1 MTVTTNTK
9 TTAGGREDGARYVEP
24 TYGQWTRPRPLGIA
38 GQGLIG
44 TCILLAGMLVATFVA
59 ILTHQIRAGLVTA
72 ALVALVLAPLTLK
85 IGGRSG
91 GQYVLARCS
100 WGLGARRRRNVYRSG
115 PLSVVPAGTHQ
126 LPGLLAASRAH
137 AATTTTGMPFALVE
151 HPRNLWTVVLH
162 CQPEGSELVDSHVL
176 DNRVAGWGAFLASLA
191 RIPDLAAAQ
200 QVVEVVPDPG
210 TRLSSEIARLVDP
223 DSPEIARAALA
234 EAAATMPVG
243 QAVLTSRCALTWS
256 TPRGVSQRRADERPE
271 AMAEYVSR
279 FLPSLCA
286 GLSAAGAGPVALM
299 DTAELAEELRM
310 AYDPQA
316 ATAIE
321 TARAAG
327 NDTRLGWSDAGPV
340 GAVDGWE
347 SYRHDAATSISWAM
361 TTAPAGEVVRDTVAG
376 LLVPDP
382 DALRRRV
389 CFTYRPFAPDEA
401 RKLARRGARD
411 AIWRAGQSRVGDAGD
426 DLEIAAARQTQAEL
440 ARGAGMVSF
449 TLHVTTTAASG
460 ADLDQI
466 AANVEQAAGGAEIGL
481 RRCYGH
487 QGAAFTAGLGIGV
500 VLDAHVRVPKW
511 ISRNL

>member
-1 MTVTTNTK
+1 MTVTTNTR
-9 TTAGGREDGARYVEP
+9 TEPNRYVEP
-24 TYGQWTRPRPLGIA
+24 TYGQWSRPRALGIA

-44 TCILLAGMLVATFVA
+44 SVILLAGLLVATFVA
-59 ILTHQIRAGLVTA
+59 ILTHQIRAGLVML
-72 ALVALVLAPLTLK
+72 ALVALVLAPLTVK
-85 IGGRSG
+85 VRGRSG
-91 GQYVLARCS
+91 GQYVLARVS
-100 WGLGARRRRNVYRSG
+100 WGIGARRRRNVYRSG
-115 PLSVVPAGTHQ
+115 PLSVIPAGTHQ
-126 LPGLLAASRAH
+126 LPGLLAATRAH
-137 AATTTTGMPFALVE
+137 AVTTTTGVPFALVE
-151 HPRNLWTVVLH
+151 HTKNLWTVVLH
-162 CQPEGSELVDSHVL
+162 CQPEGSELVDAHVL

-191 RIPDLAAAQ
+191 RIPDLTAAQ

-210 TRLSSEIARLVDP
+210 TRLSSEIARLLDP
-223 DSPEIARAALA
+223 DAPEIARAALA
-234 EAAATMPVG
+234 EAAATMPLG
-243 QAVLTSRCALTWS
+243 QAVLTSRCALTWA
-256 TPRGVSQRRADERPE
+256 TPRGVEQRPEGERPE
-271 AMAEYVSR
+271 AMAQFVSR

-310 AYDPQA
+310 AYDPA
-316 ATAIE
+316 ATAPIE

-327 NDTRLGWSDAGPV
+327 NDTRLGWADAGPV
-340 GAVDGWE
+340 GAVDGWD
-347 SYRHDAATSISWAM
+347 SYRHDAATSISWSM
-361 TTAPAGEVVRDTVAG
+361 TTAPGGEVVRDTVAG

-401 RKLARRGARD
+401 RKVARRSARD
-411 AIWRAGQSRVGDAGD
+411 AIWRASKGGVGDAGD
-426 DLEIAAARQTQAEL
+426 DLEIAAARQTQTEL

-460 ADLDQI
+460 ADLDQV

-487 QGAAFTAGLGIGV
+487 QGAAFTAGLGVGV
-500 VLDAHVRVPKW
+500 IPATHVRVPKW